1 MLRKLGK
8 GNGNGRRLPQ
18 AWLGVCLQ
26 VVALGITVCSSMV
39 AFAADLGPGCAPNRP
54 AVSHHAVGVSVQAP
68 KGEKAPIPCATAT
81 GWRSSEVSIVVT
93 DSGTILFQPAVP
105 PAGFPIAV
113 LRSADLG
120 ETWEHIL
127 PSQYNDPPRITAVDQ
142 NMRIERSTGRAFWLI
157 GEPGGTDQEPRL
169 DISDDDGRSWFKATQ
184 PPLPLDHSQIFNGPP
199 TKRAMVPGNGSVVYV
214 CQGHQP
220 QTCQESFDG
229 GITFGPGVALPF
241 PPKLEC
247 AGGNYDFGLR
257 GVVSRDGTVFV
268 PFAPCNRPYIAI
280 SHDEGNSWQLV
291 NVAHTIT
298 LGFGEM
304 PLGEDKDGNL
314 YAAWV
319 GSQDRL
325 PYLSISRDHGLN
337 WSTPSMIGAPGVNEA
352 AIPQLV
358 AGAGGQVA
366 LTYYGSTNAPKPFP
380 PACSSFSL
388 DCPGYTQETWST
400 YITETWDALAQNPLF
415 WSATLND
422 PTQPTWYG
430 CSPSAISLQ
439 SLNATSGCLG
449 FTNPAA
455 PYWGRLDYY
464 GATMARDGTAWVGFD
479 QECPGGLPVSGNP
492 NCPGNLKGTGP
503 DSLFGFVG
511 RLVKV
516 R

>member
-337 WSTPSMIGAPGVNEA
+337 WSTPMMIGAPGVNEA

-358 AGAGGQVA
+358 
-366 LTYYGSTNAPKPFP
+366 P
-380 PACSSFSL
+380 
-388 DCPGYTQETWST
+388 
-400 YITETWDALAQNPLF
+400 
-415 WSATLND
+415 
-422 PTQPTWYG
+422 
-430 CSPSAISLQ
+430 
-439 SLNATSGCLG
+439 
-449 FTNPAA
+449 
-455 PYWGRLDYY
+455 
-464 GATMARDGTAWVGFD
+464 
-479 QECPGGLPVSGNP
+479 
-492 NCPGNLKGTGP
+492 
-503 DSLFGFVG
+503 
-511 RLVKV
+511 
-516 R
+516 